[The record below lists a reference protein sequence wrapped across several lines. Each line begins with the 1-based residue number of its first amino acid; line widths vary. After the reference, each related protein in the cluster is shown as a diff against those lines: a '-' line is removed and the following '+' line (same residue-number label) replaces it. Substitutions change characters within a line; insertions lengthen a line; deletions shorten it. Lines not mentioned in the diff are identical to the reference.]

1 MAGLQKPI
9 SGLPSSSTFATAD
22 ILPIV
27 KSGNTDFITGGNF
40 RTALFGIAQ
49 ADPLSIGSL
58 TAVGNSTITGT
69 LSGITT
75 FSAAAIVSSGPVQ
88 VTGGSQTAGSM
99 WKSATGGLVVQSV
112 AGSSTDF
119 FLGNPGASPI
129 MTVPTGTTNVVFA
142 GSGSFG
148 ALVTASG
155 GVTIPAGGLV
165 VSAGL
170 TTLAAGLTLTGTLTM
185 ATAVSKLVPGATSFS
200 HRNNADTQD
209 NLLIID
215 NGNVSVRG
223 NITLGQSI
231 GFLNAVAK
239 IQVGATSLAIRDNA
253 DTTNLMLFST
263 PGVTLAVP
271 LLTTASLTGQ
281 AGLNIP
287 HGTAP
292 TSPVNG
298 DMWTTTG
305 GAFVRINGVTKS
317 INLT

>member
-49 ADPLSIGSL
+49 ADPLSIGAL

-75 FSAAAIVSSGPVQ
+75 FTATTGVFTTLSTSSSAVVGGGLTVTSGGMTVQ
-88 VTGGSQTAGSM
+88 SGGTTLSGGLIVTGGFT
-99 WKSATGGLVVQSV
+99 
-112 AGSSTDF
+112 
-119 FLGNPGASPI
+119 
-129 MTVPTGTTNVVFA
+129 MT
-142 GSGSFG
+142 
-148 ALVTASG
+148 
-155 GVTIPAGGLV
+155 
-165 VSAGL
+165 
-170 TTLAAGLTLTGTLTM
+170 
-185 ATAVSKLVPGATSFS
+185 TAVSKLVPGATSFSVRNNADSTDNLIIFDNGNIAVRGALTLVPAVSKIVPGATSFS

-209 NLLIID
+209 NLIITD
-215 NGNVSVRG
+215 SGNVSVRG
-223 NITLGQSI
+223 SLSLLNTLVMTA
-231 GFLNAVAK
+231 AVSK
-239 IQVGATSLAIRDNA
+239 IIPGATSWSVRDSADSADRLLLNA
-253 DTTNLMLFST
+253 SGFTVLN
-263 PGVTLAVP
+263 TLITA
-271 LLTTASLTGQ
+271 ASLTGA

-292 TSPVNG
+292 SSPVNG

-305 GAFVRINGVTKS
+305 GAFIRINGVTKTFT
-317 INLT
+317 LT

>member
-1 MAGLQKPI
+1 VAGLQKPI

-27 KSGNTDFITGGNF
+27 KGGNTDFITGGNF

-75 FSAAAIVSSGPVQ
+75 FSAAAVVSSGPVQ

-142 GSGSFG
+142 GGLSGVTTLVMAG
-148 ALVTASG
+148 ALSG
-155 GVTIPAGGLV
+155 
-165 VSAGL
+165 VSSIAMS
-170 TTLAAGLTLTGTLTM
+170 GTLTM
-185 ATAVSKLVPGATSFS
+185 SAALSKIVPGVTSFS
-200 HRNNADTQD
+200 HRNNGDGAD
-209 NLLIID
+209 NLLITDAGVVTARLALAAPSIT
-215 NGNVSVRG
+215 VSGAAGLIFSTSSKIIPSGASLGIRDPTD
-223 NITLGQSI
+223 TLNQLL
-231 GFLNAVAK
+231 FNAS
-239 IQVGATSLAIRDNA
+239 GAT
-253 DTTNLMLFST
+253 F
-263 PGVTLAVP
+263 GVR
-271 LLTTASLTGQ
+271 LLTTASLVGG
-281 AGLNIP
+281 AGFNIP
-287 HGTAP
+287 SGTAP
-292 TSPVNG
+292 TSPVDG
-298 DMWTTTG
+298 DMWYD
-305 GAFVRINGVTKS
+305 GAAIKFRIGAVTK
-317 INLT
+317 TFTVT

>member
-27 KSGNTDFITGGNF
+27 KGGNTDFITGGNF

-75 FSAAAIVSSGPVQ
+75 FSAAAVVSSGPVQ

-99 WKSATGGLVVQSV
+99 WKSATAGLVIQAV
-112 AGSSTDF
+112 AGSSTDL
-119 FLGNPGASPI
+119 FLGNPGATAI
-129 MTVPTGTTNVVFA
+129 MSVPTGTENVVFGA
-142 GSGSFG
+142 SALSGITSL
-148 ALVTASG
+148 AISG
-155 GVTIPAGGLV
+155 TLSGVTTL
-165 VSAGL
+165 SAAQLDL
-170 TTLAAGLTLTGTLTM
+170 T
-185 ATAVSKLVPGATSFS
+185 TAVSKIIPGATSLS
-200 HRNNADTQD
+200 HRNNADNQD
-209 NLLIID
+209 NLIITD
-215 NGNVSVRG
+215 AGNVTVRG
-223 NITLGQSI
+223 SLTSTNTLVASAALSI
-231 GFLNAVAK
+231 GGNVVMQAAVAK
-239 IQVGATSLAIRDNA
+239 IQRGATSLSIRDAA
-253 DTTNLMLFST
+253 DTADLMLFNVA
-263 PGVTLAVP
+263 GITLAQS
-271 LLTTASLTGQ
+271 LITTASLTGA